1 VIFLHQGVIEEE
13 GEPKEIFANPKSE
26 RFKQFLSNTRD

>member
-13 GEPKEIFANPKSE
+13 GDPKIIFANPKSE